1 MPQPGPMAESPPSA
15 VVLYSHGSRD
25 PAWARPFRR
34 LCDLLAESTPGL
46 DVELA
51 FLESM
56 QPTLTDAIAS
66 LARRGAQRVTVIP
79 LFLGQGAHLRRDLPE
94 QVRAA
99 CDANPGV
106 VVRTASSVG
115 EMDSVLAAI
124 ARWVVDED
132 AYTRT
137 ADLAGPLA

>member
-1 MPQPGPMAESPPSA
+1 MNEPIPSA
-15 VVLYSHGSRD
+15 VVLYAHGSRD

-34 LCDLLAESTPGL
+34 LRDVLAQSAPDL

-56 QPTLTDAIAS
+56 QPTLAGAIAS
-66 LARRGAQRVTVIP
+66 LASRGAERVTVIP

-106 VVRTASSVG
+106 MVRTASSVG
-115 EMDSVLAAI
+115 EMDSVLGAI
-124 ARWVVDED
+124 AR
-132 AYTRT
+132 
-137 ADLAGPLA
+137 